1 MMQKSD
7 GFLVTQNPSDFSYPK
22 IRRIF
27 GHPKS
32 VGFLVSQNPTD
43 FGPPKIRR
51 ILGHQKSVVFFGGW
65 IPKISKFGTLRL
77 GLGWGN

>member
-1 MMQKSD
+1 MKPK
-7 GFLVTQNPSDFSYPK
+7 NPSDFWSPK

-27 GHPKS
+27 RIPKS
-32 VGFLVSQNPTD
+32 DGFLAT
-43 FGPPKIRR
+43 
-51 ILGHQKSVVFFGGW
+51 QKSVVFFGGW